1 MNQSDKLYKISLMLA
16 GAMAVV
22 SLIMIVAGA
31 GSLTGI
37 PLVAMF
43 AFLAIGIRQYPT
55 LKGMSFTVWVFSAV
69 TLAMFYPQ
77 YIVDVGG
84 YKTVGLIV
92 PLIQIIMFGMGTSMS
107 VEDFTNVLKMPKGV
121 LIGSGL
127 QFTVMPLIGI
137 GLATVFGFPAEIAA
151 GVVLIGSSPGGV
163 ASNVIAF
170 LARGNV
176 ALSVTLTT
184 VSTLISPI
192 MTPFMMKTLAGQF
205 IEINFVEM
213 MISIFNMIIIPVV
226 AGLIFNAI
234 FKGRAQWLHDW
245 MPTLSM
251 LGIVVIIGV
260 ITASGRNNLLV
271 IGPLLILAAI
281 LHNGLGYLLG
291 YWGARLFGMS
301 ERDSRTVAIEVGM
314 QNGGMASGIAVQLG
328 REATMGLAPA
338 VFGPWMNISGS
349 VLANWWKDK
358 PTGEDDD
365 DFDGVEAGPEE
376 ILVRPDSVNQ

>member
-192 MTPFMMKTLAGQF
+192 MTPFMMKTLAGQL

-213 MISIFNMIIIPVV
+213 MISIFNMIIIPVF
-226 AGLIFNAI
+226 AGLLFNYI
-234 FKGRAQWLHDW
+234 FKGKAQWLHNW

-260 ITASGRNNLLV
+260 ITASGRDNLLD
-271 IGPLLILAAI
+271 IGLLLIVAAVI
-281 LHNGLGYLLG
+281 HNALGYTFG
-291 YWGARLFGMS
+291 YWGARLSGLK
-301 ERDSRTVAIEVGM
+301 EQDCRTVAIEVGM

-338 VFGPWMNISGS
+338 IFGPWMNVSGS
-349 VLANWWKDK
+349 FLANYWKDK

-365 DFDGVEAGPEE
+365 DFDGVEAGPDE

>member
-151 GVVLIGSSPGGV
+151 GVVLIGSCPGGV

-291 YWGARLFGMS
+291 YWGARLVGMS